1 MRPSRV
7 LESYLYLLL
16 TFNVNLWQLLSLV
29 LMKSKLNDVFLYRDN
44 GSVMVSLLKNEI
56 DLIHYISL
64 LINYVDIPSKFLVSP
79 LSLF

>member
-56 DLIHYISL
+56 
-64 LINYVDIPSKFLVSP
+64 
-79 LSLF
+79 